1 MVNVINLAPFLT
13 NRGGLNTSTPKKE
26 VEKMHIPMIDT
37 LCATIDI
44 THFGNVDLEQSR
56 DIDIIPYL
64 EQQKSEAKAQNTLNM
79 NYKHIIQIGSQSF
92 QLLSNGSKGYAYIL
106 HNDSYEIKISQH
118 RSSNENFYPVF
129 IKIKQECLWSK
140 GVKESWNIIN
150 EWITKNIGE
159 IKANKVSRIDIC
171 CHTDE
176 LQLQDHDIETFSGR
190 YHLDTIYR
198 FKRKISTMCFG
209 SGTTGKIICRIY
221 DKTLEVTQK
230 RQKLWFFDI
239 WKSKGLDPDKVWN
252 IEFEISRD
260 FLKEVKLDSVED
272 TLDNLKTLWKYCT
285 HSWLVKKQIDR
296 TRMENCTTDDR
307 WQSIQKAYDSFEG
320 KGLVSREKQME
331 TSAMALIPGTIGH
344 ITSFAARADITDINM
359 LFEMIKSQGV
369 KYLHNKD
376 MDYEEA
382 ITEKMALLTN

>member
-1 MVNVINLAPFLT
+1 
-13 NRGGLNTSTPKKE
+13 
-26 VEKMHIPMIDT
+26 MIDT

-44 THFGNVDLEQSR
+44 KNYGYVDPEQPH

-64 EQQKSEAKAQNTLNM
+64 EQQKGEAKTQNTQNM
-79 NYKHIIQIGSQSF
+79 NNKHIINIGNQSF
-92 QLLSNGSKGYAYIL
+92 QLLPNGSKGYAYIL
-106 HNDSYEIKISQH
+106 HNDAYEIKISQH
-118 RSSNENFYPVF
+118 RSTNENFYPVF

-140 GVKESWNIIN
+140 GVYESWNLIK
-150 EWITKNIGE
+150 EWVTKNIGE
-159 IKANKVSRIDIC
+159 IKANKVSRIDLC

-176 LQLQDHDIETFSGR
+176 LELQDHDIETFEGR

-198 FKRKISTMCFG
+198 FKRKISNMVFG

-239 WKSKGLDPDKVWN
+239 WKNKGLNLDKVWN

-272 TLDNLKTLWKYCT
+272 TLENLKTLWKYCT
-285 HSWLVKKQIDR
+285 QSWLIKKQIDR
-296 TRMENCTTDDR
+296 TRIENCTTDER
-307 WQSIQKAYDSFEG
+307 WESLQQAYNDFKG

-344 ITSFAARADITDINM
+344 ITSFAARADIMDINKV
-359 LFEMIKSQGV
+359 FDMIKSQGI
-369 KYLHNKD
+369 KYLHGKD

-382 ITEKMALLTN
+382 ITEKMSLLSN

>member
-1 MVNVINLAPFLT
+1 
-13 NRGGLNTSTPKKE
+13 
-26 VEKMHIPMIDT
+26 MHIPMIDT

-44 THFGNVDLEQSR
+44 KNYGNIDFEKPL

-64 EQQKSEAKAQNTLNM
+64 ERQKSEAKTQNTLNM
-79 NYKHIIQIGSQSF
+79 NYKHIIQIGNQSF
-92 QLLSNGSKGYAYIL
+92 QLLPNGSKGYAYIL
-106 HNDSYEIKISQH
+106 HNDSYEVKISQH
-118 RSSNENFYPVF
+118 RSTKENFYPVF
-129 IKIKQECLWSK
+129 IKIKQEYLWSK
-140 GVKESWNIIN
+140 GVQASWDNIK

-176 LQLQDHDIETFSGR
+176 LQLQDYDIETFEGR

-198 FKRKISTMCFG
+198 FKRQISTMCFG

-239 WKSKGLDPDKVWN
+239 WKSKGLNPDKVWN
-252 IEFEISRD
+252 VEFEISRD

-272 TLDNLKTLWKYCT
+272 TLENLKTLWKYCT
-285 HSWLVKKQIDR
+285 HSWLVKKQLDR
-296 TRMENCTTDDR
+296 TRIENCTVDER
-307 WQSIQKAYDSFEG
+307 WISLQQAYNNYEG
-320 KGLVSREKQME
+320 KGLVTREKQME
-331 TSAMALIPGTIGH
+331 KSAMALIPGTIGH
-344 ITSFAARADITDINM
+344 ITSFGARADITDITM
-359 LFEMIKSQGV
+359 LFDMIKSQGI
-369 KYLHNKD
+369 KYLHGKD

-382 ITEKMALLTN
+382 ITEKMSLLSI